1 MQYVGV
7 VISVVALVASVFSLV
22 ERRKIDRRDLTLK
35 LHETLVSP
43 ELQAG
48 RRLLFNLER
57 EVSELSDDEY
67 ASANR
72 ALATLDVAGF
82 YCDKGYVNEQD
93 ILDLWAPSLAK
104 LKHKAVPF
112 LDQRDLERPGGIPVW
127 PYYRN
132 LVDRAEEDLRS
143 RGISV

>member
-1 MQYVGV
+1 MQYAGV
-7 VISVVALVASVFSLV
+7 VISVVALVVSVFSLM
-22 ERRKIDRRDLTLK
+22 ERRRVDKRDLTLK

-57 EVSELSDDEY
+57 EVSQLSSEEY

-93 ILDLWAPSLAK
+93 ILDLWAPSLVK
-104 LKHKAVPF
+104 LKHKATPF
-112 LDQRDLERPGGIPVW
+112 LEQRDSERPGGIPVW
-127 PYYRN
+127 PYYRK

-143 RGISV
+143 RGITE